1 MAANSEVAV
10 QLAVLQLKYDLLE
23 EKVEELE
30 KKSEKVSKMADRW
43 KGGGAALIALGS
55 LAGFVFTYYDKF
67 KGFFVK
73 LGAS

>member
-1 MAANSEVAV
+1 METDKDLAV
-10 QLAVLQLKYDLLE
+10 HLAVLQLKYDLLE

-30 KKSEKVSKMADRW
+30 KNSKRVADMANRW
-43 KGGGAALIALGS
+43 KGGGAVLIALGS
-55 LAGFVFTYYDKF
+55 LAGFIFTYYDKF